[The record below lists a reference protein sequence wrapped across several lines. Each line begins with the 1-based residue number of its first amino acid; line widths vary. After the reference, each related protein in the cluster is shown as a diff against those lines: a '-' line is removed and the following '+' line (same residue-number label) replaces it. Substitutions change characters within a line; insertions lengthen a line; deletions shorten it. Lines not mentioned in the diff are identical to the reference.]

1 MIHTYHN
8 IMLEAI
14 RQFVDAYYIQP
25 IIQDSGYNAV
35 NTLTWAL
42 LLIPCL
48 FLTLRVLNK
57 LGIAIDKPFIAAVSP
72 YIVVGAS
79 LRVMK
84 DAELFSPPLSY
95 VLVTPLIYFLIFFC
109 CLFILTLSVNVS
121 RSKRGYNY
129 NVIFGLVGVIWLL
142 VTLMILLGKE
152 DVVSLWVLFAVT
164 GISGILVLVIYAI
177 GAKLSVHFLTD
188 RLNAAVLAAHLLDA
202 ASSHIGIDMLGYRGK
217 HVVEGIIVEYMGSA
231 AGMYPLKLGALI
243 PALYLLET
251 RFGAREREL
260 KNIVLLALIVIGL
273 GPAVR
278 NTLRMILGV

>member
-1 MIHTYHN
+1 M
-8 IMLEAI
+8 MLEAI
-14 RQFVDAYYIQP
+14 RQFVNAYYIQP
-25 IIQDSGYNAV
+25 IIQDSGYNPV

-42 LLIPCL
+42 LLVPCL
-48 FLTLRVLNK
+48 FLTLHILNK

-95 VLVTPLIYFLIFFC
+95 VLVTPLIYFLMYFC
-109 CLFILTLSVNVS
+109 CLFILALSVNVS

-129 NVIFGLVGVIWLL
+129 NMIFGLVGVAWLL
-142 VTLMILLGKE
+142 VNLMILLRTE
-152 DVVSLWVLFAVT
+152 EIVSLWVLFAVT
-164 GISGILVLVIYAI
+164 GISGIIVLVIYAI
-177 GAKLSVHFLTD
+177 GAKLSMNFLTD
-188 RLNAAVLAAHLLDA
+188 RLNVAVLAAHLLDA
-202 ASSHIGIDMLGYRGK
+202 ASSHIGIDILGGYSGK
-217 HVVEGIIVEYMGSA
+217 HVVEGIIVEHMGSA
-231 AGMYPLKLGALI
+231 AGMYPLKLGVLI

-251 RFGAREREL
+251 QFDAREREL

-278 NTLRMILGV
+278 NTLCMILDVFELI

>member
-1 MIHTYHN
+1 
-8 IMLEAI
+8 MLEAI
-14 RQFVDAYYIQP
+14 RQFVNVYYIQP

-42 LLIPCL
+42 LLVPCL
-48 FLTLRVLNK
+48 FLTLHVLNK
-57 LGIAIDKPFIAAVSP
+57 LEIAIDKPFIAALSP

-95 VLVTPLIYFLIFFC
+95 VLVTPLIYVLMYSC
-109 CLFILTLSVNVS
+109 CLFLLVLSLNVS

-129 NVIFGLVGVIWLL
+129 NVIFGLVGVAWLL
-142 VTLMILLGKE
+142 VNLMILLGKE
-152 DVVSLWVLFAVT
+152 DVVSLWALFAVT
-164 GISGILVLVIYAI
+164 GISGIIVLVIYAI
-177 GAKLSVHFLTD
+177 GTKLSVHFLTD
-188 RLNAAVLAAHLLDA
+188 RLNVAVLAAHLLDA

-217 HVVEGIIVEYMGSA
+217 HVVEGIIVEYTGSA
-231 AGMYPLKLGALI
+231 VGMYPLKLGVLI
-243 PALYLLET
+243 PVLYLLET
-251 RFGAREREL
+251 HFDVREREL
-260 KNIVLLALIVIGL
+260 KNIVLLALIAIGL